1 MKGKKA
7 FKSPWPINFAMDL
20 FGISKEEFE
29 NPEIID
35 HDFFGFESSIEKFKR
50 LTVEGVLDLFDFDQG
65 MREKRMQDIII
76 SYYKDGQT
84 LKSIGE
90 RYGICAERTRNVKLK
105 GFSILRRRLLMEVEI

>member
-35 HDFFGFESSIEKFKR
+35 HEFFGIESSIEKFKR
-50 LTVEGVLDLFDFDQG
+50 LTVKGVLDLFDQDY

-90 RYGICAERTRNVKLK
+90 RYCICAERTRNVKLK
-105 GFSILRRRLLMEVEI
+105 GFSILRRRLMEVEI